1 MYFNFFDRSRRVGG
15 FVRIGNRANE
25 GHAERTVTLYL
36 PDGRVLFDFARVPIP
51 SNDAFDAGG
60 LRFEVL
66 EPTQRLRTAFEGE
79 LLELREP
86 RAMAEPRRA
95 YAESPRKRVS
105 LDLEHEAVGPMYGGR
120 ADREERERAAEE
132 QFAKA
137 HYEQH
142 MAVKGEVAIGGES
155 FTLEGFGVRD
165 HSWGPRFW
173 QAIHSYEWLTLNFGA
188 DFGAVLSIIRRDPS
202 SERVG
207 GVVVRGDALDRVTAA
222 RLTAQYEEGGLYHKS
237 LAVELET
244 AGGEKLA
251 IAGEVVGFI
260 PLRNRRAGLVTHIG
274 EGMTE
279 WRCGERVG
287 YGLSEFLRQ
296 VA

>member
-1 MYFNFFDRSRRVGG
+1 
-15 FVRIGNRANE
+15 
-25 GHAERTVTLYL
+25 
-36 PDGRVLFDFARVPIP
+36 
-51 SNDAFDAGG
+51 
-60 LRFEVL
+60 
-66 EPTQRLRTAFEGE
+66 
-79 LLELREP
+79 
-86 RAMAEPRRA
+86 
-95 YAESPRKRVS
+95 
-105 LDLEHEAVGPMYGGR
+105 MYGGR

-237 LAVELET
+237 LAMELET